1 MFLAIAFGYMLA
13 RWNDSIRKS
22 SKGLVKFVYWVALP
36 SMLFTK
42 VLDTFLP
49 PEVPWHFLSAFYIPS
64 IAIFFLGAFF
74 AKSVYSWKQE
84 ELGIAGVTCCY
95 GNLALLGLPIILN
108 SFGPIFL
115 TPALIL
121 IASQSTILFGLT
133 IFWLEKKPDKTIF
146 RNILNLF
153 VNKVL
158 GNPIVLSLILGF
170 LVNMLGISISTILR
184 STLDLFSIAAPGC
197 SLFALGVCLAG
208 YQLTLNNKTV
218 LGFVFMRN
226 FFHPLLVL
234 GLCAF
239 LGVSD
244 HWKAVAVLFAAM
256 PTGINAFIFA
266 EHYELRQ
273 EVVSMTIIL
282 STIVSMFTLT
292 VLVYVFRI
300 I

>member
-1 MFLAIAFGYMLA
+1 MFLAIGFGYVLA

-22 SKGLVKFVYWVALP
+22 GKGLVKFVFWVALP

-42 VLDTFLP
+42 VVDTSLP
-49 PEVPWHFLSAFYIPS
+49 SEVPWHFLSAFYIPS
-64 IAIFFLGAFF
+64 IAIFFFGAFI
-74 AKSVYSWKQE
+74 AKRVFSWKHE

-108 SFGPIFL
+108 SFGPVFL

-133 IFWLEKKPDKTIF
+133 IFWLEKEPDETRF

-153 VNKVL
+153 VRKVL

-170 LVNMLGISISTILR
+170 LVNIFEISVPSILR
-184 STLDLFSIAAPGC
+184 SSLDLFSIAAPGC

-208 YQLTLNNKTV
+208 YRLTLNNTTV
-218 LGFVFMRN
+218 LGFVVMRN

-234 GLCAF
+234 GLCTF
-239 LGVSD
+239 LDVSN

-266 EHYELRQ
+266 EQYELRQ
-273 EVVSMTIIL
+273 EAVSMTIIL

-292 VLVYVFRI
+292 ALVYVFKVI
-300 I
+300 